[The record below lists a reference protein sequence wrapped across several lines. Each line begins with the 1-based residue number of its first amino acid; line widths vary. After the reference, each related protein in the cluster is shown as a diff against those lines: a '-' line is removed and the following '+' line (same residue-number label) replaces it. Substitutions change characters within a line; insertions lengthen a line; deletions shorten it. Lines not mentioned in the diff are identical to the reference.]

1 MKKRYVISID
11 QSTQGTK
18 ALLFDETGQRILR
31 RDKAHRQLID
41 ERGWVSHDGEEIYRN
56 TLEAV
61 GDLLKESG
69 IAGNEIAAL
78 GITNQRETSIAWEKE
93 TGQPAAPAVVWQC
106 NRAAD
111 ICGELT
117 DQSAYIQR
125 VTGLPLS
132 PYFPAAKYAWLLRSE
147 PKVQKLKED
156 GRLCLGTM
164 DSYLIYRLTGGNFR
178 TDYSNASRTQL
189 MNLETGAYE
198 PGLCGSFGVPMEAL
212 PEITDSDG
220 YYGETDFEGLLPEAI
235 PIRCVMGDSHAA
247 LFGQGCVHPGMVK
260 TTYGTGSSIMM
271 NVGEK
276 PVISRHGIASSVG
289 FRRKNRTCYVLEGNL
304 NYTGAVIT
312 WLKEDLKLIQD
323 AAQTQE
329 LAYQANPA
337 DHTCLVPAFSG
348 LGAPYWDSN
357 AQAVLIGMSRTTG
370 RAELVKAA
378 LDCIA
383 QQITDIV
390 EAMQKDAGVEIPEI
404 KVDGGP
410 TRNTYLMQLQSD
422 LLGKAVQVP
431 EAEELSGIGAAYGA
445 GIAAGLYPEAILER
459 LSRTQYTPGMSVQRR
474 EELRRSWKHAVS
486 CALSRTGND
495 FMPEDI

>member
-18 ALLFDETGQRILR
+18 ALLFDETGKRILR
-31 RDKAHRQLID
+31 RDKAHRQLIN
-41 ERGWVSHDGEEIYRN
+41 EQGRVSHDGEEIYRN
-56 TLEAV
+56 TLQVVRE
-61 GDLLKESG
+61 LLEKSE
-69 IAGNEIAAL
+69 INKNEIAAL
-78 GITNQRETSIAWEKE
+78 GITNQRETSIAWEKG
-93 TGQPAAPAVVWQC
+93 TGRPAAHAVVWQC
-106 NRAAD
+106 NRAAG
-111 ICGELT
+111 ICEELMEHN
-117 DQSAYIQR
+117 AFIQK

-132 PYFPAAKYAWLLRSE
+132 PYFPAAKYAWLLRNE
-147 PKVQKLKED
+147 PEVKRLLEE

-164 DSYLIYRLTGGNFR
+164 DSYLIYRLTGGSFR

-189 MNLETGAYE
+189 MNLKTGAYE
-198 PGLCGSFGVPMEAL
+198 ADLCRSFGIPMEAL

-220 YYGETDFEGLLPEAI
+220 NYGETDFEGLLSTPI

-276 PVISRHGIASSVG
+276 PVVSRHGIASSVG
-289 FRRKNRTCYVLEGNL
+289 FRRNNKTYYVLEGNL

-312 WLKEDLKLIQD
+312 WLKEDLKLIRD
-323 AAQTQE
+323 AAETEE
-329 LAYQANPA
+329 LAYRANPA

-348 LGAPYWDSN
+348 LGAPYWASN

-370 RAELVKAA
+370 RAELAKAA

-383 QQITDIV
+383 EQITDIV

-422 LLGKAVQVP
+422 LLGKSVQVP
-431 EAEELSGIGAAYGA
+431 EVEELSGMGAAYGA
-445 GIAAGLYPEAILER
+445 GIAAGLYPETILEGLR
-459 LSRTQYTPGMSVQRR
+459 RTEYRPCMEMVKR
-474 EELRRSWKHAVS
+474 EELRQNWLNAVD
-486 CALSRTGND
+486 CALGDARR
-495 FMPEDI
+495 